1 MNDFSNTNNGFLLK
15 KDYDPKKESNGKS
28 PVEDL
33 LTQKRRKLS
42 DTMLGPV
49 NDDGETR
56 EDKKDE

>member
-1 MNDFSNTNNGFLLK
+1 MNDFSNTNSGFLLK

-42 DTMLGPV
+42 DTMLGP
-49 NDDGETR
+49 DDNGETR
-56 EDKKDE
+56 EEKKDE